1 MLNKAGEAI
10 QCGVTTDE
18 IDIIAHNAC
27 IAAGAYPSPLLYRGF
42 PKSICTS
49 VNNVACHG
57 IPDDRPLCDGDIV
70 NVDVTVSFLFCRQVV
85 FLDINITQYD
95 TWWNHCML
103 DLWGA
108 GHRLIS
114 SLSYLPHD
122 GESCSVGTGIRQ
134 LTKRKDV
141 PLWSQNTEK
150 KRLGP
155 IKIPWLA

>member
-85 FLDINITQYD
+85 FLDINITQY
-95 TWWNHCML
+95 
-103 DLWGA
+103 
-108 GHRLIS
+108 
-114 SLSYLPHD
+114 
-122 GESCSVGTGIRQ
+122 GT
-134 LTKRKDV
+134 
-141 PLWSQNTEK
+141 
-150 KRLGP
+150 
-155 IKIPWLA
+155 